1 MSKPTMMIIL
11 AHPDDESFPMGGTIA
26 KAASEGVRVVL
37 VCATRGEAGI
47 PNRPHSQAGE
57 IRSSELLC
65 AAEKLGIQE
74 IHFLEY
80 QDGDLA
86 QADPEE
92 IMGRLVRLM
101 KAYQPR
107 VVITFGKDGISGHPD
122 HKAISTFTTQA
133 FDRVGHPSARLFFLA
148 PSEATLQGCGVEP
161 SRENAVAPVISVDI
175 APYREIKAR
184 AIQCHASQNPPF
196 QGDQEEEADNLVCH
210 EYFTLVSPN
219 ESVPDLFK
227 LFGQE

>member
-1 MSKPTMMIIL
+1 MGISTMMVIL

-26 KAASEGVRVVL
+26 KAASEGVKVVL

-47 PNRPHSQAGE
+47 PDRSHSQTGE

-80 QDGDLA
+80 QDGALA
-86 QADPEE
+86 KVKPEE
-92 IMGRLVRLM
+92 IIGRLVRLM
-101 KAYQPR
+101 RKYQPR

-122 HKAISTFTTQA
+122 HEAISTYVTQA
-133 FDRVGHPSARLFFLA
+133 FDRVGHPAARLFFLA

-161 SRENAVAPVISVDI
+161 SRENAVAPVIGVDI
-175 APYREIKAR
+175 APYRETKVN

-196 QGDQEEEADNLVCH
+196 QGDPEEEADNLVCH
-210 EYFTLVSPN
+210 EYFTLARPTGTIL
-219 ESVPDLFK
+219 DLGE
-227 LFGQE
+227 LLGLG